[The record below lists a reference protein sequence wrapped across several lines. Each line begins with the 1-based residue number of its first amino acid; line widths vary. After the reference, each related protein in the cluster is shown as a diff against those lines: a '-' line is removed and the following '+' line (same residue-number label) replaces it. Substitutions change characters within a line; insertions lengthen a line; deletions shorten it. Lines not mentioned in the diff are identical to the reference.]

1 MTSKPISRGPAVA
14 PVEQFPDFPPRDDMQ
29 NPIYLYRPGH
39 LAALDRHFGA
49 PETTIVLGEVPVG
62 WSTSQREGVR
72 IPDLLIAFNV
82 DRAGIITQRGYG
94 ITAQGKPPDFALEIA
109 SSSTGENDYV
119 EKRAAYAA
127 FGVTEYWRFDPTGGQ
142 YHEVRLAGDRLVDG
156 EYQPIEIVAEDGER
170 HRGHS
175 EALGLDLCWEAGQL
189 RWYDPVAGSYLL
201 TADEESEGRL
211 AAEAERERE
220 AIARREAEAEAEA
233 ERAARVAAEARIAAL
248 EAELK
253 SRGGS

>member
-109 SSSTGENDYV
+109 SSSTGRNDYV

-142 YHEVRLAGDRLVDG
+142 YHEVRLAGDRLVSG
-156 EYQPIEIVAEDGER
+156 EYQSIEIVAEDGER
-170 HRGHS
+170 YWGHS

-211 AAEAERERE
+211 AAETALQSAEAERERE
-220 AIARREAEAEAEA
+220 ATARQAA
-233 ERAARVAAEARIAAL
+233 ERRILEL
-248 EAELK
+248 EAELEAEL
-253 SRGGS
+253 RRRQT

>member
-29 NPIYLYRPGH
+29 NPIYLHDPGH
-39 LAALDRHFGA
+39 QSTLRRHFGA

-82 DRAGIITQRGYG
+82 DRAGIIAQKGYG
-94 ITAQGKPPDFALEIA
+94 ITAQGRPPDFALEIA
-109 SSSTGENDYV
+109 SSSTGRNDYV
-119 EKRAAYAA
+119 DKRADYAA

-142 YHEVRLAGDRLVDG
+142 YHGTPLAGDRLVDG

-170 HRGHS
+170 YRGHS

-211 AAEAERERE
+211 AAETALQSTEAERERE
-220 AIARREAEAEAEA
+220 ATARQAA
-233 ERAARVAAEARIAAL
+233 ERRILEL
-248 EAELK
+248 EAELEAEL
-253 SRGGS
+253 RRR